1 MTPAA
6 RLQAAI
12 EILDQLNATN
22 MPADRFI
29 REWFRARRYAG
40 SKDRAA
46 IAGRVFEIMRH
57 RSTYAWRM
65 RGESSRA
72 LVIAS
77 VLAGDV
83 DSHELDVLFSG
94 KGYGPS
100 ALTDVER
107 SNIGSLPAEKPPL
120 HVVGEFPEFMEKE
133 LKQRFGDTLLDE
145 MRAAQARAPV
155 DLRVNT
161 LKADRDDVL
170 DALRAEG
177 FAAKPGLYSPFAI
190 RIASSEGL
198 AVLRQSKL
206 FEDGAFEFQDEGS
219 QIAAL
224 LAHAKPGER
233 VLDLAAG
240 AGGKALAL
248 AAAMQNEGEIVATDI
263 HPERLRQIEARAAR
277 AGVRIIRNE
286 AAPPDD
292 TFDLVFVD
300 APCSGTGTW
309 RRQPELRWRISP
321 DRITELVSLQDRLL
335 KLAVTR
341 VRPGGR
347 IVYVTCSLLASEN
360 ENQVEAFLA
369 RNAEFTLK
377 PAADNWRATIDSPP
391 PPGMAEYFRASPHAT
406 GTDGFFAAVME
417 RIA

>member
-1 MTPAA
+1 MTPPA

-12 EILDQLNATN
+12 EILDGLNASA

-46 IAGRVFEIMRH
+46 IAGRVFEILRH

-83 DSHELDVLFSG
+83 ESHELDVLFSG
-94 KGYGPS
+94 NGYGPA
-100 ALTDVER
+100 ALTDTER
-107 SNIGSLPAEKPPL
+107 LNIGSLPAEKPAL
-120 HVVGEFPEFMEKE
+120 HVVGEFPEFLEEE
-133 LKQRFGDTLLDE
+133 LQARFGDTLLAE
-145 MRAAQARAPV
+145 MRATQARAPV

-177 FAAKPGLYSPFAI
+177 FAARPGLYSPFAI
-190 RIASSEGL
+190 RIEAAEGL
-198 AVLRQSKL
+198 AALRQSRL

-248 AAAMQNEGEIVATDI
+248 AAAMENEGEIVATDI
-263 HPERLRQIEARAAR
+263 HSERLRQTEARAAR
-277 AGVRIIRNE
+277 AGARIIRTE
-286 AAPPDD
+286 PAPPDD
-292 TFDLVFVD
+292 MFDLVFVD

-309 RRQPELRWRISP
+309 RRQPELRWRLSP
-321 DRITELVSLQDRLL
+321 ARLAELVSLQDRLL
-335 KLAVTR
+335 KLAAER
-341 VRPGGR
+341 LCPGGR
-347 IVYVTCSLLASEN
+347 IVYVTCSLLRSEN

-369 RNAEFTLK
+369 QNSAFALK
-377 PAADNWRATIDSPP
+377 PAADIWRDLGYGPL
-391 PPGMAEYFRASPHAT
+391 PPGMADLFRASPHAT
-406 GTDGFFAAVME
+406 GTDGFFTAVME